1 MNLALLNAAFLVADV
16 VKVFNPQSPQA
27 RAIFDL
33 AIVVIVVMVV
43 IFAVV
48 VGIVMYALL
57 GFPRWR
63 EGERDPEQVEG
74 NNTIE
79 IVWTAIPLAIVT
91 MLFVLSART
100 MGISDPPPP
109 PKPDIVVIGHQWWW
123 EARYTNSGAVVANE
137 IHIPVGKALALRL
150 DAADVLHEFWVPE
163 LARKMTTVP
172 GHPNHIWIQADKA
185 GTYLGFC
192 SEFCG
197 TQHAW
202 MHFLLVAEPEE
213 EFQRWEQAQLVAAS
227 PPANENAKKG
237 LALFEQTSCVNCH
250 AIKGTIASAQIGP
263 DLTHFA
269 SRRQLG
275 AGIAHNTPE
284 NLRRWLRDP
293 QQVKVGVKMPNFKFT
308 DEQVTQLA
316 DYIETLK

>member
-1 MNLALLNAAFLVADV
+1 MNPSLPSAVLLLADV

-33 AIVVIVVMVV
+33 SIVVIVVMVV

-63 EGERDPEQVEG
+63 EGECDPQQGEG
-74 NNTIE
+74 NKTIE

-137 IHIPVGKALALRL
+137 IHIPVGKPVALRL
-150 DAADVLHEFWVPE
+150 DAVDVLHEFWVPE
-163 LARKMTTVP
+163 LGRKITTVP
-172 GHPNHIWIQADKA
+172 GHPNHLWIQSDKPA
-185 GTYLGFC
+185 TYLGFC
-192 SEFCG
+192 TEFCG

-202 MHFLLVAEPEE
+202 MHFLLVAQPEE
-213 EFQRWEQAQLVAAS
+213 EFQKWQQAQLLAA
-227 PPANENAKKG
+227 PPPSSENAQKG
-237 LALFEQTSCVNCH
+237 LALFQQMSCVNCH
-250 AIKGTIASAQIGP
+250 AIKGTTASATFGP

-269 SRRQLG
+269 SRKQIG
-275 AGIAHNTPE
+275 GGIAENTPD
-284 NLRRWLRDP
+284 NLRRWLRNP
-293 QQVKVGVKMPNFKFT
+293 QQVKVGAKMPNFKFT
-308 DEQVTQLA
+308 EEQVTQLA

>member
-1 MNLALLNAAFLVADV
+1 MHIQFLSGALFIADV

-27 RAIFDL
+27 RAIFHL

-57 GFPRWR
+57 RFPRWR
-63 EGERDPEQVEG
+63 EGEGDPEQGEG
-74 NNTIE
+74 NKTIE
-79 IVWTAIPLAIVT
+79 IVWTAIPLAIVI

-109 PKPDIVVIGHQWWW
+109 PEPDIVVIGHQWWW

-137 IHIPVGKALALRL
+137 IHIPVGKPVALRL
-150 DAADVLHEFWVPE
+150 DAVDVLHEFWVPE
-163 LARKMTTVP
+163 LGRKLTTVP
-172 GHPNHIWIQADKA
+172 GHPNHLWIQADKPA
-185 GTYLGFC
+185 TYLGFC
-192 SEFCG
+192 TEFCG

-213 EFQRWEQAQLVAAS
+213 EFQRWQQAQLLPA
-227 PPANENAKKG
+227 PPPSSESAQKG
-237 LALFEQTSCVNCH
+237 LALFQQMSCVNCH
-250 AIKGTIASAQIGP
+250 TIKGTIASATFGP

-269 SRRQLG
+269 SRKQLG
-275 AGIAHNTPE
+275 AGIVNNTPE
-284 NLRRWLRDP
+284 NLRRWLHDP
-293 QQVKVGVKMPNFKFT
+293 QQVKVGAKMPNFKSRSSLIT
-308 DEQVTQLA
+308 
-316 DYIETLK
+316 

>member
-1 MNLALLNAAFLVADV
+1 MNVHPLSAAFLGVDV
-16 VKVFNPQSPQA
+16 IKALNPESPQA
-27 RAIFDL
+27 RAIFNL
-33 AIVVIVVMVV
+33 AIITGIVMAV

-48 VGIVMYALL
+48 VGIVLYSLL
-57 GFPRWR
+57 RFPRWR
-63 EGERDPEQVEG
+63 EGEPDPEQGKG
-74 NNTIE
+74 NRTIE
-79 IVWTAIPLAIVT
+79 IVWTVIPLVIVAV
-91 MLFVLSART
+91 LFALSART
-100 MGISDPPPP
+100 MGISDPRPP

-123 EARYTNSGAVVANE
+123 EARYSSGAVTANE
-137 IHIPVGKALALRL
+137 IHIPVGKPVALRL

-172 GHPNHIWIQADKA
+172 GHPNHIWIQAENIR
-185 GTYLGFC
+185 TYLGFC

-202 MHFLLVAEPEE
+202 MHFLIVAEPQE
-213 EFQRWEQAQLVAAS
+213 EFQKWEQAQLVPAPAPAS
-227 PPANENAKKG
+227 QSAQKG
-237 LALFEQTSCVNCH
+237 LALFEQMSCVNCH

-269 SRRQLG
+269 SRKQLG
-275 AGIAHNTPE
+275 AGITDNTRE

-293 QQVKVGVKMPNFKFT
+293 QQIKVGVKMPDFKFT
-308 DEQVTQLA
+308 DEQVTQLT